1 MEEYKTSVMK
11 KQLLIAAI
19 AGVGMI
25 SLNSCSQQITS
36 GASATNGQPV
46 VNSNS
51 SYTSGNNG
59 EQQGSNTQNTIT
71 IQSTQENTV
80 PATRKMN

>member
-1 MEEYKTSVMK
+1 MKEYKTSVMK
-11 KQLLIAAI
+11 KQFIIAAVV
-19 AGVGMI
+19 GVGMI
-25 SLNSCSQQITS
+25 SMNSCSQQITS
-36 GASATNGQPV
+36 GASATTGQPV

-51 SYTSGNNG
+51 SYTPSNNG
-59 EQQGSNTQNTIT
+59 EQQSSNTQNTIT